1 MKCILQNV
9 YVVEGQASASKP
21 CAIYLSMYKPSYLP
35 DALKQQ
41 GLEFKAK
48 NTKTLE
54 LKIR

>member
-1 MKCILQNV
+1 MLLKV
-9 YVVEGQASASKP
+9 KP
-21 CAIYLSMYKPSYLP
+21 RRQSPMLSIYLSMYKPSYLP